1 MSLSFTYLTNILL
14 LDSFQERVTED
25 VLDNLFK
32 SAIDANMNTLR
43 VWGGGIYESDTFYE
57 MADQLG

>member
-1 MSLSFTYLTNILL
+1 MSLSFTYLTSILF

>member
-1 MSLSFTYLTNILL
+1 MSLSFTCLTSILL